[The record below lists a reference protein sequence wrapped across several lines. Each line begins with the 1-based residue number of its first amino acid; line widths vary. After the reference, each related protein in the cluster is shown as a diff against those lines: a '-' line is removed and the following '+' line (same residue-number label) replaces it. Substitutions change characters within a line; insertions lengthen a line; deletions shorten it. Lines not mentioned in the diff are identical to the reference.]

1 MHHEACV
8 ARQTIKKYIDLLQSV
23 ANRRER
29 VVEIELDDVFNYFGG
44 DEMAEKIRRNTYRY
58 KQLICQAI
66 DRCSS
71 AQASPPTPSPS
82 PSPSPSPT
90 LNPNPNLN
98 PDPDPNPPPPHHHQV
113 HAAAAGRHARRARH
127 R

>member
-1 MHHEACV
+1 MGDREAMVCTIVATPHAAHQMTPMHTAACTTSACV
-8 ARQTIKKYIDLLQSV
+8 AWQTIKKYIDLLQSV

-29 VVEIELDDVFNYFGG
+29 VVEIELDDVFNHFGS

-71 AQASPPTPSPS
+71 APPHPQDPE
-82 PSPSPSPT
+82 P
-90 LNPNPNLN
+90 NPNPEPE
-98 PDPDPNPPPPHHHQV
+98 PDAQS
-113 HAAAAGRHARRARH
+113 
-127 R
+127 